1 MAHEIET
8 FTDGTAAAAF
18 GKIPAWHRLGKVFDE
33 EMTAEQA
40 LVGAQLANWNVRL
53 ATLQAVETYDAPAG
67 VDTDGTLLTEPAT
80 RTAQSP
86 DRYATVRTNPVS
98 GGMDILGVGL
108 SAGYHPVQN
117 EEMVEFIDALSDNA
131 RISSAGSL
139 RGGTQ
144 TFFCCELPRD
154 LLVGGHDLVKHFLAV
169 MNGHDGSMGFRAIIS
184 PIRVVCANTQD
195 AALATAVQRWS
206 IRHTKGAA
214 KAIEEARRTL
224 NLSWAYMDAFEK
236 EANRLYD
243 TELTN
248 AKFNEIITQ
257 VLGDPKEPGLKPVGV
272 TRREN
277 RIQLAQ
283 TIYRSDT
290 TRGIAGTAWGGYQAI
305 AELADHHDSHLDSDR
320 ATKRALAAVDGSGVT
335 LKQHAFA
342 AFAAIR

>member
-1 MAHEIET
+1 MHEIET

-67 VDTDGTLLTEPAT
+67 TLLTEPAT
-80 RTAQSP
+80 RTAQSL

-154 LLVGGHDLVKHFLAV
+154 LLVGGRDLVKHFLAV

-184 PIRVVCANTQD
+184 PIRVV
-195 AALATAVQRWS
+195 
-206 IRHTKGAA
+206 
-214 KAIEEARRTL
+214 
-224 NLSWAYMDAFEK
+224 
-236 EANRLYD
+236 
-243 TELTN
+243 
-248 AKFNEIITQ
+248 
-257 VLGDPKEPGLKPVGV
+257 
-272 TRREN
+272 
-277 RIQLAQ
+277 
-283 TIYRSDT
+283 
-290 TRGIAGTAWGGYQAI
+290 
-305 AELADHHDSHLDSDR
+305 
-320 ATKRALAAVDGSGVT
+320 
-335 LKQHAFA
+335 
-342 AFAAIR
+342 